1 MISFPLPFL
10 LLLLFSSSDA
20 HDWPDFRGPLR
31 DGKSQATNLPLHWSE
46 NRNIRWKTPIP
57 HRGWSSP
64 VVRGDQIWLT
74 TASEDGK
81 EFFVFCLDRETG
93 KVLFSRRLFEVELP
107 RPLANDVNSYATPSP
122 TIEEGRVYVHF
133 GSYGTACL
141 DTESF
146 EVLWLRQDLPCDH
159 WRGPASSPL
168 LWQDLLFLTM
178 DGANVQYVVA
188 LDKRTGAN
196 RWVSFRSA
204 DYDDLAEDGRPIAS
218 GDFRKAYN
226 TPVVISHQGRDQLIS
241 PAAKAAYAYDPLT
254 GRELWHV
261 RHGGHSSATRPLF
274 EDGIVTLHT
283 GFLGRGTELWG
294 VQVDGE
300 GDVTDSHVAWRVRR
314 GAATRSSPIL
324 LDGRLYMVSQR
335 GVVTCNDFKTG
346 EQLWQG
352 RIEGNYSASAIFADG
367 RIHFFNEDGQ
377 ATIIQP
383 GDRLEVLAVN
393 QLDDGFMASPAV
405 AGDSLFLRTKTHLYR
420 VAR

>member
-10 LLLLFSSSDA
+10 LLLLFSSSDT

-31 DGKSQATNLPLHWSE
+31 DGKSQATNLPLHWGE

-226 TPVVISHQGRDQLIS
+226 TPVVISHQGRNQLIS
-241 PAAKAAYAYDPLT
+241 PAAK
-254 GRELWHV
+254 
-261 RHGGHSSATRPLF
+261 
-274 EDGIVTLHT
+274 
-283 GFLGRGTELWG
+283 
-294 VQVDGE
+294 
-300 GDVTDSHVAWRVRR
+300 
-314 GAATRSSPIL
+314 
-324 LDGRLYMVSQR
+324 GRLRLRS
-335 GVVTCNDFKTG
+335 
-346 EQLWQG
+346 
-352 RIEGNYSASAIFADG
+352 
-367 RIHFFNEDGQ
+367 
-377 ATIIQP
+377 P
-383 GDRLEVLAVN
+383 DR
-393 QLDDGFMASPAV
+393 P
-405 AGDSLFLRTKTHLYR
+405 
-420 VAR
+420 